1 MCPVCLAMMG
11 LIFGGAASA
20 GGLAALAVKASLKK
34 NGATEIAPNLNERRN
49 QNVDEHG
56 GEPENSVA

>member
-1 MCPVCLAMMG
+1 MMG

-20 GGLAALAVKASLKK
+20 GGLTALAVKASLKK